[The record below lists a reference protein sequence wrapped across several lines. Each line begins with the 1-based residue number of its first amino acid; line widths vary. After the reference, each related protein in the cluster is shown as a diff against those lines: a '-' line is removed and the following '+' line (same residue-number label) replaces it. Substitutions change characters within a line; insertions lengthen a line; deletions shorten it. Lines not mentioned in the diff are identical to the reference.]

1 MDLDTG
7 ALIMRVA
14 LGVTLA
20 LHGYNKAFGPGGLK
34 GTEGWF
40 AALGLRP
47 AYLHARVAA
56 ATEISTGLLMCVG
69 FLTAGAGAAFI
80 GLMIVATLTDHRGKG
95 FFVFKGGWEY
105 TVLMGAM
112 AAALVSIGPGR
123 WSLDNALAL
132 DFAGTGWMMASVVV
146 GAAAAAG
153 LLLTC
158 WRPAREP
165 EVSHAIQTH

>member
-1 MDLDTG
+1 MDVDTG
-7 ALIMRVA
+7 ALIMRLF

-20 LHGYNKAFGPGGLK
+20 LHGYNKVFGPGGLK

-40 AALGLRP
+40 AALGLHP

-56 ATEISTGLLMCVG
+56 ATEIGAAFLMVAG
-69 FLTAGAGAAFI
+69 FLTAAAGAAFV

-95 FFVFKGGWEY
+95 FFVFKGGCEY

-123 WSLDNALAL
+123 WSLDHLVDVNL
-132 DFAGTGWMMASVVV
+132 AGTGWMAVSIVV
-146 GAAAAAG
+146 GAATAAG
-153 LLLTC
+153 LMLMC
-158 WRPAREP
+158 WRP
-165 EVSHAIQTH
+165 VSATEIAEAEAG

>member
-1 MDLDTG
+1 MDVDTG
-7 ALIMRVA
+7 VLIMRLF

-20 LHGYNKAFGPGGLK
+20 LHGYNKVFGPGGLK

-56 ATEISTGLLMCVG
+56 ATEIGAACLMVAG
-69 FLTAGAGAAFI
+69 FLTAAAGAAFV

-95 FFVFKGGWEY
+95 FFVFKGGCEY

-112 AAALVSIGPGR
+112 AVALVSIGPGR

-132 DFAGTGWMMASVVV
+132 DFAGTRWMMASVVV

-153 LLLTC
+153 LMLTC
-158 WRPAREP
+158 WRPATEP
-165 EVSHAIQTH
+165 DVSHSIQTD